1 MGYLINYNHNVTCLM
16 SIGCILVKLFFKSPL
31 QVLCLDECSDG
42 DYDQL
47 GICNGGRHLLYRLDL
62 LGASSKVLLKVLAD
76 SRYHIQKI
84 IFMII
89 VDVSQPMATE
99 KEKWR
104 GKRENMNSMCM
115 EDYTSLF
122 WL

>member
-16 SIGCILVKLFFKSPL
+16 SMGCISVKLCFRSPL

-47 GICNGGRHLLYRLDL
+47 GICNGRRHLLYRLGL
-62 LGASSKVLLKVLAD
+62 LGASSKVLLKVVAD
-76 SRYHIQKI
+76 CRCHIQKI
-84 IFMII
+84 IFTII
-89 VDVSQPMATE
+89 VDVSQLMATE
-99 KEKWR
+99 KEKWS
-104 GKRENMNSMCM
+104 GKRENMNSMCV
-115 EDYTSLF
+115 EDYTSVF